1 MINVVSGNKLLFM
14 LFVTAA
20 IISGCAALLPSAKI
34 ISKSPWKSYQAVVD
48 AYDNVIPNKSSISEI
63 RKLGFDIYSTP
74 NLKIL
79 SYVDIAVATS
89 TLKRDVAGDGI
100 EACLRA
106 RGICTGYVF
115 EPQVANSKRY
125 GNFWLDMFNFRRKTL
140 ESGWRFR
147 ASFLVVDSVVVE
159 KYWYGEPQVNM
170 DKVVVNP
177 LGPLQDWAGLFT
189 LPKIGP

>member
-1 MINVVSGNKLLFM
+1 MINVSKNKLLFLLLVM
-14 LFVTAA
+14 TA
-20 IISGCAALLPSAKI
+20 IISGCAALLPRAKTV
-34 ISKSPWKSYQAVVD
+34 SKSPWKSYREVVE
-48 AYDNVIPNKSSISEI
+48 AYDKVVSNKSSISEI

-115 EPQVANSKRY
+115 EPQVFISDRY
-125 GNFWLDMFNFRRKTL
+125 GNFWLDMFNFKRKTL

-147 ASFLVVDSVVVE
+147 ASFLVIDSVVVE
-159 KYWYGEPQVNM
+159 KFWYGEPLVNL
-170 DKVVVNP
+170 DRVVVNP
-177 LGPLQDWAGLFT
+177 LGPLQDWAGMFT

>member
-1 MINVVSGNKLLFM
+1 MNNVSGNKLLFM
-14 LFVTAA
+14 LFVTTA
-20 IISGCAALLPSAKI
+20 IISGCAALLPRTTT
-34 ISKSPWKSYQAVVD
+34 ISKSPWKSYREVVD
-48 AYDNVIPNKSSISEI
+48 AYDKVIPNKSSISEI

-115 EPQVANSKRY
+115 EPQVYNSNRY
-125 GNFWLDMFNFRRKTL
+125 GNFWLDTFNFKRRTL

-147 ASFLVVDSVVVE
+147 ASFLVVESVVVE
-159 KYWYGEPQVNM
+159 KFWYGEPLVNM
-170 DKVVVNP
+170 DKEVVNP
-177 LGPLQDWAGLFT
+177 LGPLQEMSGILSV
-189 LPKIGP
+189 PKVGP